1 MQTAPA
7 GTYAGMLDCA
17 GRILTREG
25 PLAFYKGTLTPLLG
39 IGACV
44 SIQFGALEATK
55 RFFAERN
62 ALSGIADPRDLGD
75 GQLFMAGVTAGL
87 ANSVVSG
94 PVEHIRIRA
103 SRRTGLPCLP
113 KLMRSL

>member
-17 GRILTREG
+17 GRLLTREG

-44 SIQFGALEATK
+44 SIQFGALEYTK
-55 RFFAERN
+55 RVFAERN
-62 ALSGIADPRDLGD
+62 ARAGRRELGD
-75 GQLFMAGVTAGL
+75 GQLVAAGVAAGL

-103 SRRTGLPCLP
+103 SHPFQFDFR
-113 KLMRSL
+113 KKS